1 MIDNL
6 WNKFI
11 SIENLKLAWNK
22 VMSNMGSPGIDK
34 FTINDFQINIDDN
47 LNILRKLLEDQNYE
61 PLPLLKITIP
71 KENQKERNILIS
83 TVRDRIVQ
91 TAILNILEPIFEKN
105 FLDTSYSYRKGRS
118 ANMALNKIQKY
129 IKNENNWI
137 VIGDIESFF
146 DNVNLEILFNLIK
159 KEINDKNLLNLIFK
173 IIKSGEQFN
182 NKGIPQGSVISPI
195 FANIYLNEFD
205 KLIYSKYNLIRYVD
219 DFL

>member
-22 VMSNMGSPGIDK
+22 VISNMGNPGIDK

-71 KENQKERNILIS
+71 KENQKERNILIP

-105 FLDTSYSYRKGRS
+105 FLDTSYGYRKGRS

-137 VIGDIESFF
+137 FIGDIESFF

-159 KEINDKNLLNLIFK
+159 KEINDKN
-173 IIKSGEQFN
+173 
-182 NKGIPQGSVISPI
+182 
-195 FANIYLNEFD
+195 
-205 KLIYSKYNLIRYVD
+205 
-219 DFL
+219 